1 MDGRVKHL
9 VEELGVAIN
18 DSLSASEQIP
28 GVIAQIEGSGYHVL
42 LFLNAT
48 IAVMKREED
57 AVGLRTR
64 TNSKAESSFNSEDVQ
79 FLKSMHISVSK

>member
-1 MDGRVKHL
+1 MDDRVKHL